1 MRTGRIQIP
10 PSNTKASGAGPMNL
24 RKHLATP
31 IHISARQLM
40 ASLAVLLLCAGLL
53 LLAGAQLPPPR
64 FMLGMDQRSIEA
76 LDYPFWRKASDKLAG
91 RKYAVLTF
99 DDGFYNDGIIDE
111 SILDILRWHHAHAM
125 FFLNCSHLNYA
136 ADHVL
141 IEIENAGNIIGNH
154 SYDHAKLNEL
164 DPVDLQQQIEGCSA
178 RIAGL
183 TGKRPRFFRPPFGLT
198 SPQVVRVAQS
208 AGMEQ
213 VLWNANSEDSWM
225 KKPDQIL
232 SLSLEQTEDRSILL
246 MHDRPATAV
255 ALDRVLTDLEQR
267 GFRFVL
273 PIERSSANRL

>member
-1 MRTGRIQIP
+1 MRTGRIQVP
-10 PSNTKASGAGPMNL
+10 PSNTKASHFDPMKL
-24 RKHLATP
+24 QKYLA
-31 IHISARQLM
+31 ISIRISARQLM

-53 LLAGAQLPPPR
+53 LLVGAHLPPPR
-64 FMLGMDQRSIEA
+64 FVLSTDQKSIEA
-76 LDYPFWRKASDKLAG
+76 LDYPFWRMASDKLAG
-91 RKYAVLTF
+91 RKYVVLTF

-125 FFLNCSHLNYA
+125 FFLICSHLNYA

-141 IEIENAGNIIGNH
+141 IEIGNAGNIIGNH
-154 SYDHAKLNEL
+154 SYDHAHLNEL
-164 DPVDLQQQIEGCSA
+164 NLVDLQQQIERCST

-183 TGKRPRFFRPPFGLT
+183 TGQRPHFFRPPFGET
-198 SPQVVRVAQS
+198 SLQVAQVAQS

-213 VLWNANSEDSWM
+213 VLWNANSQDSWM

-232 SLSLEQTEDRSILL
+232 SMSLQQTDGGSILL

-273 PIERSSANRL
+273 PVERPSANPL